1 VRRRTIRLDDPD
13 DLGKWSRASTHLF
26 FQLETLDFAR
36 RYYKRQGDKNSKK
49 RSEEI
54 KKILHQISNMQT
66 TAVKAL
72 VPEEVIRKRWELI
85 E

>member
-1 VRRRTIRLDDPD
+1 VRRSAIRLDDPD
-13 DLGKWSRASTHLF
+13 DLGKYSEASIHLF

-54 KKILHQISNMQT
+54 KKLLHQISNMQT
-66 TAVKAL
+66 TAVRAL
-72 VPEEVIRKRWELI
+72 VPGDVIRKRWELI
-85 E
+85 K

>member
-1 VRRRTIRLDDPD
+1 MRRRTIHLDDPD
-13 DLGKWSRASTHLF
+13 DLGKYSGASIHLF

-54 KKILHQISNMQT
+54 KKLLHQISDMQT
-66 TAVKAL
+66 TAVRSL
-72 VPEEVIRKRWELI
+72 VPDDIIHKRWELI
-85 E
+85 K